1 MPTLTFFRQA
11 RRDGGIRTGI
21 DVDDRTVLSRFEPG
35 RRDEDPAL
43 LWYVDVRCTGPRLP
57 RDIDAARQW
66 LTRHA
71 IQVRQALEALE
82 ALEALA
88 AQAPEGLDPSEWPV
102 QTTQRIPGA
111 TITVAA
117 SAVRR
122 PEARGMA
129 ATLRDI
135 ADHWRQHVD
144 ALTILP
150 AA

>member
-21 DVDDRTVLSRFEPG
+21 DIEARTVLSRFEPG

-43 LWYVDVRCTGPRLP
+43 LWYVDVRCTAPRLP
-57 RDIDAARQW
+57 PDVDAAPQW
-66 LTRHA
+66 LTRHEPH
-71 IQVRQALEALE
+71 IRQDLD
-82 ALEALA
+82 ALA
-88 AQAPEGLDPSEWPV
+88 SQAPEGVDPSEWPLQV
-102 QTTQRIPGA
+102 TKRIPGA

-117 SAVRR
+117 SVVRR
-122 PEARGMA
+122 PEAREMA
-129 ATLRDI
+129 AILRDI
-135 ADHWRQHVD
+135 ADHWRQHLD